1 MLAYLAVLWKED
13 FFLIPHLHHALCM
26 RAATARVSLC
36 ICTDS
41 PEPSLLINAI
51 RTEIQCAGSAASVCF
66 ISQLHI
72 LDINRF

>member
-1 MLAYLAVLWKED
+1 MEES
-13 FFLIPHLHHALCM
+13 FFFPIPQLHHALSM
-26 RAATARVSLC
+26 RAAKALASLC

-41 PEPSLLINAI
+41 PEPSLPINAI